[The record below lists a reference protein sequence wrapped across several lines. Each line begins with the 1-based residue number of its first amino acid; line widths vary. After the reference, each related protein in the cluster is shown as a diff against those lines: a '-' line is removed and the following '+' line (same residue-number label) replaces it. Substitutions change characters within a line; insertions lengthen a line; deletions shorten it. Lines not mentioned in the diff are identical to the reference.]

1 MFNSARYT
9 KDATELALILQN
21 LPLANRLHGLTMES
35 HIYLCIGKGQIP
47 LEILDLNQKIAELGQ
62 EMTSH

>member
-21 LPLANRLHGLTMES
+21 LPLANRLLGLTMES
-35 HIYLCIGKGQIP
+35 HKYLFIGKGQIP
-47 LEILDLNQKIAELGQ
+47 LEILNLSQKIELGQ
-62 EMTSH
+62 EITSH